1 MDGYKTV
8 VCTREKGEVKMKKIK
23 SLIACVASLCI
34 VSSCA
39 FSVSAA
45 ENENQTINGPAT
57 TMSNM
62 EDLSNSVINV
72 TVTTQAYKAEVTE
85 AVAAVTDVTAA
96 AVTGAEVTAA
106 GAETTPAL
114 TAETATLTTTA
125 ATTTALETTTSEA
138 LTTTVTEITTE
149 AITSETVA
157 PKHTNDIVIGLDI
170 SGSMSGKPMEAM
182 KEAAVEFC
190 KYTLKNDPNARIAV
204 VPFDD
209 SSSIGVSLTNDEA
222 ALTDYISSLGSG
234 GSTNFTGAFD
244 TIMIELQTGTGD
256 RKSVVFMAD
265 GLPNSGVSDYSTEMK
280 EKYPDKSYGSY
291 DLGALKVDNEK
302 VKPNANVYTVGFFDS
317 LSGTRKERA
326 VALMKDLASDPVQ
339 YYDADINTLKEVFGK
354 ISEDI
359 VVTTVAYNAPG
370 DATAATEK
378 AAEGTT
384 AATDKTNGTP
394 KTGDARN
401 AAPLAVTAIAAA
413 AVVVLV
419 RKKND

>member
-1 MDGYKTV
+1 MGIKTV
-8 VCTREKGEVKMKKIK
+8 VCTREKGEVNMKKIK
-23 SLIACVASLCI
+23 FLIACVASLCI

-138 LTTTVTEITTE
+138 LTTTVTEITSE
-149 AITSETVA
+149 AVTSETVA

-182 KEAAVEFC
+182 KDAAVEFC

-204 VPFDD
+204 VPFDHN
-209 SSSIGVSLTNDEA
+209 STVGVSLTNDEA
-222 ALTDYISSLGSG
+222 ALTNYITSLDDG

-244 TIMIELQTGTGD
+244 TIMLELQTGTGE

-265 GLPNSGVSDYSTEMK
+265 GLPNNGVTDYSTEMK
-280 EKYPDKSYGSY
+280 EKYAGKSYGSY

-317 LSGTRKERA
+317 LSGTQKDRA
-326 VALMKDLASDPVQ
+326 IALMKDLASDPVQ
-339 YYDADINTLKEVFGK
+339 YYDADIDTLKEVFGK

-359 VVTTVAYNAPG
+359 VVTTVAYNDGNSAS
-370 DATAATEK
+370 AETQKVTEK
-378 AAEGTT
+378 AADT
-384 AATDKTNGTP
+384 TDKTNGTP
-394 KTGDARN
+394 KTGDTRS

>member
-1 MDGYKTV
+1 
-8 VCTREKGEVKMKKIK
+8 MKKIR

-34 VSSCA
+34 VSTCA

-45 ENENQTINGPAT
+45 EDNNQTINGPAT

-72 TVTTQAYKAEVTE
+72 TVATQPAYQAVATESDAQFTGTAVTTE
-85 AVAAVTDVTAA
+85 AVTTSAAP
-96 AVTGAEVTAA
+96 AESSVDIT
-106 GAETTPAL
+106 
-114 TAETATLTTTA
+114 TAEALTTTA
-125 ATTTALETTTSEA
+125 AGLTTTEA

-149 AITSETVA
+149 AVTSETVA

-182 KEAAVEFC
+182 KDAAVEFC

-204 VPFDD
+204 VPFDHN
-209 SSSIGVSLTNDEA
+209 STVGVSLTNDEA
-222 ALTDYISSLGSG
+222 ALTNYITSLDDG

-244 TIMIELQTGTGD
+244 TIMLELQTGTGE

-265 GLPNSGVSDYSTEMK
+265 GLPNNGVTDYSTEMK
-280 EKYPDKSYGSY
+280 EKYAGKSYGSY

-317 LSGTRKERA
+317 LSGSQKDRA

-339 YYDADINTLKEVFGK
+339 YYDADIDTLKEVFGK

-359 VVTTVAYNAPG
+359 VVTTVAYNDGNSAS
-370 DATAATEK
+370 AETQKVTEK
-378 AAEGTT
+378 AADT
-384 AATDKTNGTP
+384 TDKTNGTP

>member
-1 MDGYKTV
+1 
-8 VCTREKGEVKMKKIK
+8 MKKIK

-34 VSSCA
+34 VSTCA

-45 ENENQTINGPAT
+45 EDNNQTINGPAT

-72 TVTTQAYKAEVTE
+72 TVATQPAYQAVATESDAQFTGTAVTTE
-85 AVAAVTDVTAA
+85 AVTTSAAP
-96 AVTGAEVTAA
+96 AESSVDIT
-106 GAETTPAL
+106 
-114 TAETATLTTTA
+114 TAEALTTTA
-125 ATTTALETTTSEA
+125 AGLTTTEA

-149 AITSETVA
+149 AVTSETVA

-182 KEAAVEFC
+182 KDAAVEFC

-204 VPFDD
+204 VPFDHN
-209 SSSIGVSLTNDEA
+209 STVGVSLTNDEA
-222 ALTDYISSLGSG
+222 ALTNYITSLDDG

-244 TIMIELQTGTGD
+244 TIMLELQTGTGE

-265 GLPNSGVSDYSTEMK
+265 GLPNNGVTDYSTEMK
-280 EKYPDKSYGSY
+280 EKYAGKSYGSY

-317 LSGTRKERA
+317 LSGSQKDRA

-339 YYDADINTLKEVFGK
+339 YYDADIDTLKEVFGK

-359 VVTTVAYNAPG
+359 VVTTVAYNDGNSAS
-370 DATAATEK
+370 AETQKVTEK
-378 AAEGTT
+378 AADT
-384 AATDKTNGTP
+384 TDKTNGTP
-394 KTGDARN
+394 KTGDTRS

>member
-1 MDGYKTV
+1 
-8 VCTREKGEVKMKKIK
+8 MKKIR

-34 VSSCA
+34 VSTCA

-45 ENENQTINGPAT
+45 EDNNQTINGPAT

-72 TVTTQAYKAEVTE
+72 TVATQPAYQAVATESDAQFTGTAVTTE
-85 AVAAVTDVTAA
+85 AVTTSAAP
-96 AVTGAEVTAA
+96 AESSVDIT
-106 GAETTPAL
+106 
-114 TAETATLTTTA
+114 TAEALTTTA
-125 ATTTALETTTSEA
+125 AGLTTTEA

-149 AITSETVA
+149 AVTSETVA

-182 KEAAVEFC
+182 KDAAVEFC

-204 VPFDD
+204 VPFDHN
-209 SSSIGVSLTNDEA
+209 STVGVSLTNDEA
-222 ALTDYISSLGSG
+222 ALTNYITSLDDG

-244 TIMIELQTGTGD
+244 TIMLELQTGTGE

-265 GLPNSGVSDYSTEMK
+265 GLPNNGVTDYSTEMK
-280 EKYPDKSYGSY
+280 EKYAGKSYGSY

-317 LSGTRKERA
+317 LSGSQKDRA

-339 YYDADINTLKEVFGK
+339 YYDADIDTLKEVFGK

-359 VVTTVAYNAPG
+359 VVTTVAYNDGNSAS
-370 DATAATEK
+370 AETQKVTEK
-378 AAEGTT
+378 AADT
-384 AATDKTNGTP
+384 TDKTNGTP
-394 KTGDARN
+394 KTGDARS

>member
-1 MDGYKTV
+1 
-8 VCTREKGEVKMKKIK
+8 MKKIK

-45 ENENQTINGPAT
+45 EDENRTINGPAT

-72 TVTTQAYKAEVTE
+72 TVTTQAYKADVTE
-85 AVAAVTDVTAA
+85 EVAAVTDVTAA
-96 AVTGAEVTAA
+96 AVTSAEVTAA

-114 TAETATLTTTA
+114 TAETVSLTTTSA
-125 ATTTALETTTSEA
+125 VTTTALETTTSEA
-138 LTTTVTEITTE
+138 LTTTVTEITSE
-149 AITSETVA
+149 AVTSETVA
-157 PKHTNDIVIGLDI
+157 PKHTNDIIIGLDV
-170 SGSMSGKPMEAM
+170 SGSMSGKPMTAM

-190 KYTLKNDPNARIAV
+190 KYTLSSDPNARIGV
-204 VPFDD
+204 VSFGTDAEL
-209 SSSIGVSLTNDEA
+209 GVSLTNDET
-222 ALTDYISSLGSG
+222 ALTDYINNLSTKGM
-234 GSTNFTGAFD
+234 TNFTDAFD
-244 TIMIELQTGTGD
+244 TIMLELETGSGE

-265 GLPNSGVSDYSTEMK
+265 GVPNEGVSDYSAEMK
-280 EKYPDKSYGSY
+280 AKYPDKSYGSY

-317 LSGTRKERA
+317 MYGTSKERA
-326 VALMKDLASDPVQ
+326 VAVMKDLASDPVQ
-339 YYDADINTLKEVFGK
+339 YYDASVDTLKEVFGK

-359 VVTTVAYNAPG
+359 VVTTVVYNDGNSAS
-370 DATAATEK
+370 AETQKVTEK
-378 AAEGTT
+378 AADT
-384 AATDKTNGTP
+384 TDKTNGTP
-394 KTGDARN
+394 KTGDTRS
-401 AAPLAVTAIAAA
+401 AAPLAVTAIAAV

>member
-1 MDGYKTV
+1 MGIKTV

-34 VSSCA
+34 VSACA

-45 ENENQTINGPAT
+45 EDNNQTINGPAT

-72 TVTTQAYKAEVTE
+72 TVATQPAYQAIATESDAQVTGTAVTTE
-85 AVAAVTDVTAA
+85 AVTTSAAPAESSLDITTA
-96 AVTGAEVTAA
+96 
-106 GAETTPAL
+106 AETTAVL
-114 TAETATLTTTA
+114 GTTA
-125 ATTTALETTTSEA
+125 AEA

-265 GLPNSGVSDYSTEMK
+265 GLPNTGVSDYSTEMK
-280 EKYPDKSYGSY
+280 EKYPGKSYGSY

-359 VVTTVAYNAPG
+359 VVTTVAYNAPD
-370 DATAATEK
+370 DATAATATEK

-384 AATDKTNGTP
+384 AAATDKTNGTP